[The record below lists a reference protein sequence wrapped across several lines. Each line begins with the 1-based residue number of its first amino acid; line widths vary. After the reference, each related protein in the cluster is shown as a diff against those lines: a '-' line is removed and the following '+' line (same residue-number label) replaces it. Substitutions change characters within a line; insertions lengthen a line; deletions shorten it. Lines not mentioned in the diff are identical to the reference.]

1 MKLNEHVPVFNQW
14 SLKKHKKYPA
24 ILEVT
29 VKEIIPM
36 EVNHNLNA
44 TQSFETEKV
53 SDRISKDLE
62 HLKDTLLG
70 KAFQIPKKIVYKK
83 RLTRKG
89 SLVTAFSSSGHYLAY
104 TDVVETSQHNILI
117 LSLPDFAVCHILRG
131 HSGLIHDLEWINNTH
146 LISASADQTAILW
159 SIDNGIGALLKV
171 MPHSSFVYAARC
183 LLVERH
189 TLVIVTGGRDG
200 ILSIW
205 KCNEKRSSADLYQ
218 EMEGHDDYITCLVCT
233 TQRTLLS
240 SDASG
245 VIIEWKYE
253 HKSLRKER
261 LIEVE
266 KFRGQL
272 ITDMILHTTE
282 CKVFVQVEGAWEI
295 FVLGLP
301 SGVLIQ
307 KLDVKERP
315 GTVHQRLSI
324 SSCGT
329 YLLCPN
335 GYHLVLYNLLTDQV
349 ESELRIPYV
358 HTGKSFI
365 SGSCST
371 LRHQALAIS
380 VYGEGG
386 GLVVYGGDTSHVS
399 EMSTMNLDG
408 LLKSTKE
415 WELHE
420 RTEVGIHLKEMI
432 QKIDDVFLGGNKS
445 QMKGITKSMPELR
458 EVSDNSETLTSEE
471 SEIEEPEQ
479 DINDSQ
485 ESINTGTFTIEKS
498 PEKALKTLGKSVQ
511 IHDPNK
517 TFSLSERNNPI
528 PAKRKQKVKGPEPAP
543 RDLTY
548 SIESNKDRSQDDDTT
563 ISESFH

>member
-14 SLKKHKKYPA
+14 SLKKHKNYPA

-29 VKEIIPM
+29 VKEIVPM
-36 EVNHNLNA
+36 ELSQNLA
-44 TQSFETEKV
+44 VDADKG
-53 SDRISKDLE
+53 SDKISKDLE

-89 SLVTAFSSSGHYLAY
+89 SLVTAISSSGHYLAY
-104 TDVVETSQHNILI
+104 TEVVDTSQHNILV
-117 LSLPDFAVCHILRG
+117 LSLPDFGVCHVLRG
-131 HSGLIHDLEWINNTH
+131 HTGLIHDLEWIDNTH

-159 SIDNGIGALLKV
+159 SIDNGIGALLKL

-200 ILSIW
+200 LLRVW
-205 KCNEKRSSADLYQ
+205 KCNAKRSSADLYQ
-218 EMEGHDDYITCLVCT
+218 ELEGHDDYITCLICT
-233 TQRTLLS
+233 KQRTLLS
-240 SDASG
+240 SDANGS
-245 VIIEWKYE
+245 IIEWKYE

-261 LIEVE
+261 HLEVE
-266 KFRGQL
+266 KFRGQM

-315 GTVHQRLSI
+315 GTIHQRVGI

-335 GYHLVLYNLLTDQV
+335 GYYLVLYNLLTDRV
-349 ESELRIPYV
+349 DSELRIPYV

-371 LRHQALAIS
+371 LRYQMLSIS

-386 GLVVYGGDTSHVS
+386 GLVVYGSDTSQGS
-399 EMSTMNLDG
+399 DMGGMTLDG
-408 LLKSTKE
+408 FLKSSKD
-415 WELHE
+415 WELHDK
-420 RTEVGIHLKEMI
+420 TEIGTHLKEMI
-432 QKIDDVFLGGNKS
+432 QKIDDVFLGGKKS
-445 QMKGITKSMPELR
+445 QMKGVTKSLPELR
-458 EVSDNSETLTSEE
+458 EAREDDSRSESSEDSSAEEVDVDVSEE
-471 SEIEEPEQ
+471 TIHS
-479 DINDSQ
+479 
-485 ESINTGTFTIEKS
+485 GTFTIEKP
-498 PEKALKTLGKSVQ
+498 PEKAQGRSVQ
-511 IHDPNK
+511 IHDPNR
-517 TFSLSERNNPI
+517 TFSISDRQKPV
-528 PAKRKQKVKGPEPAP
+528 PAKRKEKRKGPEPAP

-548 SIESNKDRSQDDDTT
+548 SIESNKDHSNEDDTT
-563 ISESFH
+563 ISESLHFK